1 MAKIKLMSHLV
12 AGYPTDELSLT
23 AARALVDGGADIL
36 EIQLAFSDP
45 SADGPAIQGACTTV
59 LNRGYKSA
67 DGLSLIKKIHDEF
80 PKIPIYLMSYG
91 SLIFTPG
98 VKNFCKR
105 AADSGVSGM
114 IIPDLP
120 FDFDEGLTEACKEN
134 GMENIPVA
142 SPSMSEERLNKMAN
156 AGFKYI
162 YAALRTGITGTD
174 TTIDQGTIDFIK
186 KVAQGGSLVYGG
198 FGISKGEQS
207 KALAPYVE
215 GVVAGSVFVRTINAN
230 CGDKDALT
238 GGNFF
243 HSFYD
248 RNCNVFAALPSLHA
262 AYPLVALVYSLC
274 SRSPRW
280 LTAVLVFVS
289 VGIWFTA
296 VYTAHHYVIDVL
308 AGILT
313 TFAGIALF
321 ELITRKTRWGHN
333 TFTHYTHWIS

>member
-91 SLIFTPG
+91 SLVFTPG

-120 FDFDEGLTEACKEN
+120 FDFDEGLTAACREN

-215 GVVAGSVFVRTINAN
+215 GVVAGSVFVRTISAN
-230 CGDKDALT
+230 CGDKDALYKAVKEKALELT
-238 GGNFF
+238 GQ
-243 HSFYD
+243 
-248 RNCNVFAALPSLHA
+248 A
-262 AYPLVALVYSLC
+262 
-274 SRSPRW
+274 
-280 LTAVLVFVS
+280 
-289 VGIWFTA
+289 
-296 VYTAHHYVIDVL
+296 
-308 AGILT
+308 
-313 TFAGIALF
+313 
-321 ELITRKTRWGHN
+321 
-333 TFTHYTHWIS
+333 